1 MSYHIEKE
9 SSLQRC
15 KTGMIKPRALMVAS
29 VASMHDLFNMD
40 NIYILLELGYDVDV
54 AANFESGS
62 TTSQERVEE
71 YRQELVNRGIGVY
84 HIPIPRKLD
93 KIEKICTSYH
103 MIRELTEKNRYR
115 IIHCHSPIGGVIC
128 RLACRKSRNE
138 FGTKIIYTAH
148 GFHFFKGADWKAWLF
163 FYPAEKICAKFTDVI
178 ITINQED
185 YKIAQKFNAKKI
197 EHVPGVGVRTEQL
210 RNMLIDPAS
219 KRHELGLTSDNF
231 VFMSAGELSV
241 RKNHEVAIR
250 AFAEIE
256 EPGARYLIVGLGELE
271 AKLKKLVLKLGLQNR
286 IFFLGYRADVKEILQ
301 VADAFVFPSLQEGL
315 PVALMEAMTV
325 GLPVVCSRIRGNT
338 DLIEDGR
345 GGYLYDCHDVSGF
358 ANGMRRIMNASDTG
372 MGETNIETMKQF
384 DIGIVHEYM
393 KRIYG
398 EVV

>member
-1 MSYHIEKE
+1 M
-9 SSLQRC
+9 
-15 KTGMIKPRALMVAS
+15 
-29 VASMHDLFNMD
+29 
-40 NIYILLELGYDVDV
+40 DV

-163 FYPAEKICAKFTDVI
+163 FYSAA
-178 ITINQED
+178 
-185 YKIAQKFNAKKI
+185 
-197 EHVPGVGVRTEQL
+197 
-210 RNMLIDPAS
+210 

-393 KRIYG
+393 KWIYG